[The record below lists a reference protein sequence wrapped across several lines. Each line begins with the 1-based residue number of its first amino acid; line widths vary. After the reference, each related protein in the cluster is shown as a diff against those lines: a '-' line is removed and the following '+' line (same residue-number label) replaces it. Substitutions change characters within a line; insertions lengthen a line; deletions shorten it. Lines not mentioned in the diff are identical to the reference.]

1 MKKLMI
7 LAALGTAALF
17 TACGDD
23 SSSGASAGCDV
34 SSTENSVTVSISEA
48 GYTSATTYT
57 LTETGYKMSYSGEGS
72 EGMPE
77 TEIPAE
83 GTTLDQLK
91 QIADEAC
98 KLWESAETVPAE

>member
-34 SSTENSVTVSISEA
+34 SSTENSVTVVTSLA
-48 GYTSATTYT
+48 GYSATTTYT
-57 LTETGYKMSYSGEGS
+57 ITETGYNIKSEADGMEPTSTDVPTQVTIDDLKKMGDDTCK
-72 EGMPE
+72 MM
-77 TEIPAE
+77 
-83 GTTLDQLK
+83 
-91 QIADEAC
+91 DE
-98 KLWESAETVPAE
+98 AETVPAE